1 MKRILSSF
9 AAAALLA
16 VLAACASTD
25 DGACNSKLNEP
36 GPGADQDPG
45 YAKVTTPA
53 LSQNFVQRIAEK
65 KQQAEKEGKDIKL
78 VLVGDS
84 ITHFWEG
91 GGMFGGFGGGF
102 GGFGGFGGGFGGFGG
117 GFGGGAPGGAA
128 PGGGQNAQPTQNS
141 WSELAV
147 YHPLNLG
154 FSGDRTENILHV
166 VKNEGI
172 FELIDPQ
179 LVTVMIGTNNFG
191 MHESE
196 PAATAEAIRL
206 IVLAIKE
213 KAPNAKILL
222 YGIFPRGDGLGD
234 KCAAT
239 NEIIKDFADNKTVFY
254 EDLTPKFTD
263 EQGNLIQGVMN
274 FDRLHPAE
282 PGYKIWGDSI
292 KAFADQH
299 NIK

>member
-9 AAAALLA
+9 VAAALLA

-36 GPGADQDPG
+36 VPGADQDPG

-102 GGFGGFGGGFGGFGG
+102 GGFGGGQGGQRP
-117 GFGGGAPGGAA
+117 AGAA
-128 PGGGQNAQPTQNS
+128 QGQGGQRPAGAAQGQGGQTSQNS

-166 VKNEGI
+166 VKNECI

-179 LVTVMIGTNNFG
+179 LVTVMIGTNNF
-191 MHESE
+191 
-196 PAATAEAIRL
+196 
-206 IVLAIKE
+206 
-213 KAPNAKILL
+213 
-222 YGIFPRGDGLGD
+222 
-234 KCAAT
+234 
-239 NEIIKDFADNKTVFY
+239 
-254 EDLTPKFTD
+254 
-263 EQGNLIQGVMN
+263 
-274 FDRLHPAE
+274 
-282 PGYKIWGDSI
+282 
-292 KAFADQH
+292 
-299 NIK
+299 

>member
-9 AAAALLA
+9 VAAAVLA
-16 VLAACASTD
+16 VLAACASSGD
-25 DGACNSKLNEP
+25 ACNSKLNEP
-36 GPGADQDPG
+36 VPGADQDPG

-65 KQQAEKEGKDIKL
+65 KNQAQTEGKNIQL

-91 GGMFGGFGGGF
+91 GFFGGG
-102 GGFGGFGGGFGGFGG
+102 
-117 GFGGGAPGGAA
+117 
-128 PGGGQNAQPTQNS
+128 GQGVYQK
-141 WSELAV
+141 ELSK
-147 YHPLNLG
+147 YTPLNLG

-166 VKNEGI
+166 IKNTGI
-172 FELIDPQ
+172 FELIDPKV
-179 LVTVMIGTNNFG
+179 VTLMIGTNNFG
-191 MHESE
+191 MHEAE
-196 PAATAEAIRL
+196 PVATAEAIRL
-206 IVLAIKE
+206 CVLALKE

-263 EQGNLIQGVMN
+263 ENGNLIQGVMG

-282 PGYKIWGDSI
+282 KGYQIWAESI
-292 KAFADQH
+292 KSFADQY
-299 NIK
+299 IK

>member
-1 MKRILSSF
+1 MNRILSSF
-9 AAAALLA
+9 VAAAMLA

-25 DGACNSKLNEP
+25 SACNSKLNEP
-36 GPGADQDPG
+36 VPGADQDPG
-45 YAKVTTPA
+45 YQKVTTPA

-91 GGMFGGFGGGF
+91 GG
-102 GGFGGFGGGFGGFGG
+102 FGGFGGGFGGFGG
-117 GFGGGAPGGAA
+117 GAPAGGGQN
-128 PGGGQNAQPTQNS
+128 GQNAQPSENS
-141 WSELAV
+141 WSKLAV

-166 VKNEGI
+166 VKNTGI

-282 PGYKIWGDSI
+282 PGYKIWGESI

>member
-9 AAAALLA
+9 VAAAVLA
-16 VLAACASTD
+16 VLAACASSGD
-25 DGACNSKLNEP
+25 ACNSKLNEP
-36 GPGADQDPG
+36 VPGADQDPG
-45 YAKVTTPA
+45 YAKVTTPT

-65 KQQAEKEGKDIKL
+65 KNQAQTEGKNIQL

-91 GGMFGGFGGGF
+91 GFFGGG
-102 GGFGGFGGGFGGFGG
+102 
-117 GFGGGAPGGAA
+117 
-128 PGGGQNAQPTQNS
+128 GQGVYQK
-141 WSELAV
+141 ELSK
-147 YHPLNLG
+147 YTPLNLG

-166 VKNEGI
+166 IKNTGI

-179 LVTVMIGTNNFG
+179 LVTIMIGTNNFG

-196 PAATAEAIRL
+196 PVATAEAIRL
-206 IVLAIKE
+206 IVLAVKE

-239 NEIIKDFADNKTVFY
+239 NAIIKDFADNKTVFY

-263 EQGNLIQGVMN
+263 ENGNLIQGVMG

-282 PGYKIWGDSI
+282 KGYQIWAESI
-292 KAFADQH
+292 KAFADQY
-299 NIK
+299 IK

>member
-9 AAAALLA
+9 VAAAVLA
-16 VLAACASTD
+16 VLAACASSGD
-25 DGACNSKLNEP
+25 ACNSKLYEP
-36 GPGADQDPG
+36 VPGADQDPG
-45 YAKVTTPA
+45 YQKVTTPA

-65 KQQAEKEGKDIKL
+65 KNQAQTQGKNIQL

-91 GGMFGGFGGGF
+91 GFFGGG
-102 GGFGGFGGGFGGFGG
+102 
-117 GFGGGAPGGAA
+117 
-128 PGGGQNAQPTQNS
+128 GQGVYQK
-141 WSELAV
+141 ELSK
-147 YHPLNLG
+147 YTPLNLG

-166 VKNEGI
+166 IKNTGI
-172 FELIDPQ
+172 FELIDPKV
-179 LVTVMIGTNNFG
+179 VTLMIGTNNFG
-191 MHESE
+191 MHEAE
-196 PAATAEAIRL
+196 PVATAEAIRL
-206 IVLAIKE
+206 CVLALKE

-239 NEIIKDFADNKTVFY
+239 NAIIKDFADNKTVFY

-263 EQGNLIQGVMN
+263 ENGNLIQGVMG

-282 PGYKIWGDSI
+282 KGYQIWAESI
-292 KAFADQH
+292 KAFADQYT
-299 NIK
+299 K